1 MKITVFFKALL
12 WYAVLAIALLSTVL
26 IYSIDTMR
34 DNHVEGLTS
43 HLANLAGALSLSA
56 MPLIEEGN
64 LPELNRIAVEL
75 GRQTGTRITIID
87 RAGTVLA
94 DSREDPLRMENH
106 RSRPEITQAFEGAVG
121 SSTRFSETMGE
132 DMHYVAV
139 PLVKNGEVM
148 GVIRVS
154 RFLTEVDSVLWELEK
169 RILTIAVIALVISL
183 IGAFVFSTTLSRPVK
198 ELIAASRSVAEGDL
212 ETRVILKGRDE
223 LRELG
228 DSFNIMTG
236 QIQKLVGELSR
247 RREELV
253 SVISSIRDG
262 VAVLDSDGR
271 VLLYNR
277 AFSSMVGEE
286 EIDGRF
292 YWEVLRSAEFG
303 DLVKRTNKERRGV
316 VGEMRLAGRVYSC
329 GASFVEAKEEVV
341 VWLHDIT
348 EIKGIE
354 RIKKDF
360 VVNLSHEL
368 RTPLTAIKGFLETAS
383 DEIGDEARHY
393 LDIVKRHVDRLTDI
407 VEDLLSLSEL
417 EDRGGELELGEVDL
431 EGIIR
436 GVVTIFRRR
445 ISEKGLG
452 ITVAVAEGIPSIAG
466 DEYRLQQVFLNLIDN
481 AIKYTEKGNIAVT
494 VGCDDGM
501 VTVNVSDTGIGIP
514 EAHRARIFERFYVV
528 DKSRSRKVGGTGL
541 GLSIV
546 KHIVLMHGGDISVS
560 SKPGGGTTFSINLPV
575 SR

>member
-1 MKITVFFKALL
+1 MKITVFFKALF

-34 DNHVEGLTS
+34 DHHIEGLTS

-56 MPLIEEGN
+56 IPLIEEGN
-64 LPELNRIAVEL
+64 LAELNRIAAEL
-75 GRQTGTRITIID
+75 GRQTGTRITVID
-87 RAGTVLA
+87 RDGTVLA

-106 RSRPEITQAFEGAVG
+106 RDRPEITQALAGGVG

-139 PLVKNGEVM
+139 PLVNNGEVI
-148 GVIRVS
+148 GVLRVS

-169 RILTIAVIALVISL
+169 RILTIGAIALVLSL
-183 IGAFVFSTTLSRPVK
+183 IGAFVFSATLSRPVK
-198 ELIAASRSVAEGDL
+198 DLIAASRSVAEGDL
-212 ETRVILKGRDE
+212 ETRVILRGRDE

-236 QIQKLVGELSR
+236 QIQQLFGELSR

-262 VAVLDSDGR
+262 LAVLDGDGR
-271 VLLYNR
+271 VLLNNR
-277 AFSSMVGEE
+277 AFSTIVDEE
-286 EIDGRF
+286 EVEGRF

-303 DLVKRTNKERRGV
+303 DLVKRANEERRSV
-316 VGEMRLAGRVYSC
+316 AGEMRLGGKIYSC
-329 GASFVEAKEEVV
+329 GASFVDAQQEVV
-341 VWLHDIT
+341 VWFHDIT
-348 EIKGIE
+348 EIRGVE

-383 DEIGDEARHY
+383 DEVGDEVRHY
-393 LDIVKRHVDRLTDI
+393 LDIVKRHVDRLADI

-417 EDRGGELELGEVDL
+417 EDRGSELEIGDVDL

-436 GVVTIFRRR
+436 DVVTIFEQR

-452 ITVAVAEGIPSIAG
+452 VAISVAEGIPNIAG

-481 AIKYTEKGNIAVT
+481 AVKYTEEGSIAVT
-494 VGCDDGM
+494 IGHHDGV
-501 VTVNVSDTGIGIP
+501 VTVDVSDTGIGIP
-514 EAHRARIFERFYVV
+514 EAHRARVFERFYVV

-560 SKPGGGTTFSINLPV
+560 SNPGGGATFSITLPV
-575 SR
+575 AR